1 MYSFVFEEW
10 LHHAATLQVNIPCMM
25 QGKCTL
31 QESQQESLQESR
43 QESQHA
49 GGFMKG
55 CEQPCTE
62 LYQHYGLRW

>member
-25 QGKCTL
+25 QGKCT
-31 QESQQESLQESR
+31 QQESR